1 MERVK
6 AVELAA
12 TFTALKGMRN
22 DELSDQLKI
31 WKLVEKNASVQKTT
45 GTRSELV
52 LALQPLILGR
62 FGAGANDLEPGDDGL
77 W

>member
-1 MERVK
+1 MAKKRKGKAAKAAELERVK

-31 WKLVEKNASVQKTT
+31 WKLVRRMPQ
-45 GTRSELV
+45 
-52 LALQPLILGR
+52 
-62 FGAGANDLEPGDDGL
+62 
-77 W
+77 